1 MKKLFILLLI
11 GVLSLSLL
19 IGCGTQEETPA
30 VKAPSVEVLPE
41 EEPAEEVE
49 LLISAAA
56 SMTDVLTEMAEL
68 YKEVAPN
75 VTLTYTF
82 GSSGA
87 LQAQIEEGAPSDIFM
102 SAAQKQMD
110 TLEEGGYIIKD
121 TRKTLLVNKV
131 VLISPL
137 DSESSVTSFE
147 ELVNPEVENI
157 GIGDPTSVPV
167 GQYSEEIFTNLD
179 IWDEINA
186 KTVYGSDV
194 RTVLTWVE
202 AGEVDFGLVYA
213 TDAAS
218 TDKIKVLTEAPEGS
232 HKEVSYPV
240 AVIKSSN
247 NVDAAQAFLDYL
259 SSEEAAEVFVK
270 YGFAMK

>member
-1 MKKLFILLLI
+1 MKKLFILFLI

-186 KTVYGSDV
+186 KAVYGSDV

-270 YGFAMK
+270 YGVAMK